1 MSSDSDAMP
10 GRIFG
15 YEKQK
20 HTGRNSIEDFL
31 ENLKGIILGPV
42 IWVRGNT
49 VTVYLLFTNII
60 FIYSTWYL
68 FKKKVLGSIYIYM
81 SCF

>member
-1 MSSDSDAMP
+1 MSSDSDTMP

-15 YEKQK
+15 YEKQV

-31 ENLKGIILGPV
+31 EILKGVFLGPV

-49 VTVYLLFTNII
+49 VTVYSLFPILYLLVNS
-60 FIYSTWYL
+60 Y
-68 FKKKVLGSIYIYM
+68 
-81 SCF
+81 